1 MSATSGASRRNA
13 ELKVEY
19 CGEGDDWVALWLSR
33 GSSSEWSERPG
44 DACIDDR
51 LDGRYRRIT

>member
-19 CGEGDDWVALWLSR
+19 CGEGDDWGRTVAF
-33 GSSSEWSERPG
+33 ERFFF
-44 DACIDDR
+44 R
-51 LDGRYRRIT
+51 VV